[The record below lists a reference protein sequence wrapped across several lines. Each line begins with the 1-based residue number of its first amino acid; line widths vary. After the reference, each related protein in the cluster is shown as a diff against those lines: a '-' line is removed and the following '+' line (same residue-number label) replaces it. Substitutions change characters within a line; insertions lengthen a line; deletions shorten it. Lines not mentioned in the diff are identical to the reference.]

1 MKNTESEQFLLLEEA
16 VQACRKQDN
25 SSCLWRAEGLA
36 IKFDGKIPAGSI
48 VSGTHVLVSH
58 DDSCLIMLICISKT
72 EEKATAPEMERITE
86 IEPEPTAAKDYS
98 AYLGTWKYKEVPDSI
113 PDEIMN
119 NDISYKT
126 YIFNNTFNIYNC

>member
-58 DDSCLIMLICISKT
+58 DDSCLIMLICISKK
-72 EEKATAPEMERITE
+72 EEKATIV
-86 IEPEPTAAKDYS
+86 AAGKFS
-98 AYLGTWKYKEVPDSI
+98 SLSSLKHRHPQLFCQLGTLAVI
-113 PDEIMN
+113 
-119 NDISYKT
+119 
-126 YIFNNTFNIYNC
+126 